1 MWAGQISVLL
11 MRPTLRALKDRQV
24 FAISELQGRSA
35 TGAVAL
41 LLVIVLLPPGK
52 QRINFPLSPVLT
64 PKERAS
70 KVPTAKTDEI
80 GKARVGKRFT
90 GLGGVRCTLTPL
102 LT

>member
-1 MWAGQISVLL
+1 

-35 TGAVAL
+35 TGAVTL
-41 LLVIVLLPPGK
+41 LLIVLLPPGK
-52 QRINFPLSPVLT
+52 QRINFPLSPLLT

-80 GKARVGKRFT
+80 GKARAGKRFT
-90 GLGGVRCTLTPL
+90 GLGGVRCRLTPL
-102 LT
+102 LN